1 VDYGFVPVT
10 DKVTGWLNEMV
21 ARRVPKTTMRTASEV
36 QGFIKGLNDDLTL
49 HPAGDLVIGAHA
61 NSEGQWYIQL
71 YPNQVN
77 IRGEPTGRAEFEN
90 IEQTLETT
98 AAGLA
103 RRIRID
109 DSLIGWTTPPPTH
122 FVYLKGC
129 NLGKALPFLTK
140 IKEAFGDHVRV
151 AAPKHFQAV
160 VSHTKKN
167 NNGSFEYMC
176 YEFQV
181 QTAAVPNAKG
191 NGFHGFET
199 RTDLVAALDD
209 ADYAYLGGITVPTAD
224 WEKKWVPKDITKT
237 QSFYMAM
244 PLGQTVA
251 GLKEITLRP
260 DKKKGRKGAR
270 EFRVNEIQVKWR
282 FAPPASATTPADR
295 IAALKTAMLLD
306 ARFKPAHVWPMYERA
321 GYASMDDFMAGHH
334 WTFPADG
341 AEPLTIG
348 RRIEYTVLLP
358 ITDDSGAKPVLIFN
372 FFPAPGATQAAI
384 TTGIETTDLSFYAE
398 V

>member
-10 DKVTGWLNEMV
+10 DKPTGSLNEMV
-21 ARRVPKTTMRTASEV
+21 ARRIPKTTMRTASEV
-36 QGFIKGLNDDLTL
+36 RGFIKGLNDALAL

-61 NSEGQWYIQL
+61 NSEGQLFIQL

-77 IRGEPTGRAEFEN
+77 VAGQPTGRTEFE
-90 IEQTLETT
+90 TLEQT

-109 DSLIGWTTPPPTH
+109 DSLIGWTAPPPTH
-122 FVYLKGC
+122 FMHLKGC
-129 NLGKALPFLTK
+129 NLGKAVPFLTK
-140 IKEAFGDHVRV
+140 IKQAFGDHVLV
-151 AAPKHFQAV
+151 TAPKHFQAV
-160 VSHTKKN
+160 VSVTKKN
-167 NNGSFEYMC
+167 NSGSFEYMC

-199 RTDLVAALDD
+199 RADLVTALDG
-209 ADYAYLGGITVPTAD
+209 AGHEYLGGISVPTAD
-224 WEKKWVPKDITKT
+224 WEKWVPKAITKA
-237 QSFYMAM
+237 QSFYMAL

-251 GLKEITLRP
+251 GLKQITLRP
-260 DKKKGRKGAR
+260 DKKTLKGGAR
-270 EFRVNEIQVKWR
+270 QFRVNELQVKWQ
-282 FAPPASATTPADR
+282 FAPPASATTSADK

-334 WTFPADG
+334 WTFPAAD
-341 AEPLTIG
+341 AAPLTIG
-348 RRIEYTVLLP
+348 RRIEYTVVLP
-358 ITDDSGAKPVLIFN
+358 ITDNSGAKPILIFN
-372 FFPAPGATQAAI
+372 FFPAPGAAQAAI
-384 TTGIETTDLSFYAE
+384 TTGIQTVDLSFFAK

>member
-1 VDYGFVPVT
+1 VPVT
-10 DKVTGWLNEMV
+10 DDVTGWLNEMV
-21 ARRVPKTTMRTASEV
+21 ARRVPKTTMRTATEV
-36 QGFIKGLNDDLTL
+36 RGFIKGLNDDLAL

-71 YPNQVN
+71 YPSQVN
-77 IRGEPTGRAEFEN
+77 VAGQPTGRTEFEN

-109 DSLIGWTTPPPTH
+109 DSLIDWTAPPPTH
-122 FVYLKGC
+122 FVHLKGC
-129 NLGKALPFLTK
+129 NLGKAVPFLTK
-140 IKEAFGDHVRV
+140 IKQAFGDHVLV
-151 AAPKHFQAV
+151 TAPKHFQAV
-160 VSHTKKN
+160 VSRTKKN

-181 QTAAVPNAKG
+181 QTAAVPDVKG
-191 NGFHGFET
+191 NGFHGFGT
-199 RTDLVAALDD
+199 RADLVTALDGVGHE
-209 ADYAYLGGITVPTAD
+209 YLGGISVPTAD
-224 WEKKWVPKDITKT
+224 WEKWVPKNINKA
-237 QSFYMAM
+237 QSFYMAL

-260 DKKKGRKGAR
+260 DKKTLKGGAR
-270 EFRVNEIQVKWR
+270 QFRVKEIPVKWQ
-282 FAPPASATTPADR
+282 FAPPASATTPADK

-321 GYASMDDFMAGHH
+321 GYASMDDFMDGHH
-334 WTFPADG
+334 WTFPAAG
-341 AEPLTIG
+341 AAPLTIG

-358 ITDDSGAKPVLIFN
+358 ITDNSGAKPILIFN
-372 FFPAPGATQAAI
+372 FYPAPGAIQAAI
-384 TTGIETTDLSFYAE
+384 TTGIQPTDPSFYAE

>member
-1 VDYGFVPVT
+1 MPVT
-10 DKVTGWLNEMV
+10 DKPTGSLNEMV

-36 QGFIKGLNDDLTL
+36 RGFIKGLNDALAL

-61 NSEGQWYIQL
+61 NSEGQLFIQL

-77 IRGEPTGRAEFEN
+77 VAGQPTGRTEFEN
-90 IEQTLETT
+90 IEQTLEQT

-109 DSLIGWTTPPPTH
+109 DSLIGWTAPPPTH
-122 FVYLKGC
+122 FMHLKGC
-129 NLGKALPFLTK
+129 NLGKAVPFLTK
-140 IKEAFGDHVRV
+140 IKQAFGDHVLV
-151 AAPKHFQAV
+151 TAPKHFQAV
-160 VSHTKKN
+160 VSVTKKN
-167 NNGSFEYMC
+167 NSGSFEYMC

-199 RTDLVAALDD
+199 RADLVTALDG
-209 ADYAYLGGITVPTAD
+209 AGHEYLGGISVPTAD
-224 WEKKWVPKDITKT
+224 WEKWVPKAITKA
-237 QSFYMAM
+237 QSFYMAL

-251 GLKEITLRP
+251 GLKQITLRP
-260 DKKKGRKGAR
+260 DKKTLKGGAR
-270 EFRVNEIQVKWR
+270 QFRVNELQVKWQ
-282 FAPPASATTPADR
+282 FAPPASATTSADK

-334 WTFPADG
+334 WTFPAVG
-341 AEPLTIG
+341 AAPLTIG
-348 RRIEYTVLLP
+348 RRIEYTVVLP
-358 ITDDSGAKPVLIFN
+358 ITDNSGAKPILIFN
-372 FFPAPGATQAAI
+372 FFPAPGAAQAAI
-384 TTGIETTDLSFYAE
+384 TTGIQTVDLSFFAK